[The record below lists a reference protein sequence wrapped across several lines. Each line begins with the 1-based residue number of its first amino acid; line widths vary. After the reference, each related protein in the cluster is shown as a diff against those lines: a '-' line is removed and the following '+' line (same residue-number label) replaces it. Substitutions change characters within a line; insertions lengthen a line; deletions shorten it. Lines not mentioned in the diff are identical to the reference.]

1 MNTTRMLASLDF
13 ITAVDIYDLFHISFL
28 LIIIIII
35 IIIITIIILTMCN
48 EGAQS
53 WFSVEPPKEVCIAK
67 KPGFH

>member
-28 LIIIIII
+28 LIIII